1 MSALEHCS
9 SASPIFERFSA
20 ISRVPK
26 TYRTRFAPPIIY
38 TNSSL
43 NLFSSVSFNSFSNPS
58 FCVEKSE
65 LRSSWNHS
73 KCLLRSPGRE
83 FIPPKEEDDE
93 EVETEYD
100 GDDGEEAADSD
111 SFDAEAL
118 EEEAQ
123 DAVREYTV
131 SLSRELTIEDE
142 TNDRKGTGGK
152 QRRRK
157 TSSVKIPDHLLPRV
171 TIVGRPNV
179 GKSALFNRLVGGS
192 KAIVV
197 DEPGVTRD
205 RLYGRSFWG
214 EHEFMVIDTGGV
226 ITVSKSQADFM
237 EELAITTTIGMEGIA
252 LASREAAVARMPSM
266 IERQA
271 TAAVEEASVII
282 FLVDGQAG
290 LTAADVEIADWL
302 RRNYSNKSII
312 LAVNKCESPRK
323 GILQASEFWSL
334 GFSPLPVSAISGT
347 GTGELLDLVCS
358 KMKKVEALENPSE
371 EENYV
376 PAISIVGRPNVGKSS
391 ILNALVGEDRTI
403 VSPISGTTRDAIDS
417 EFTAEDGQKFQLI
430 DTAGIRRRAAVASS
444 GSTTEALSVNRAFR
458 AIRRSDVVALVIEAL
473 ACITEQDCRIAERI
487 EREGKGCVIV
497 VNKWDTIPN
506 KKQQTATYYEQDVR
520 ETLRTLDW
528 APIVYCTAT
537 AGNNVEKIIVAAGMV
552 EKERSRRLG
561 TSILNQVVQEA
572 IAFKAPPRTRGG
584 KRGRVYYSTQAA
596 IRPPTF
602 VFFVNDANL
611 FPETYRRYMEKKLR
625 SDVGFSGTPIRLLWR
640 SRRTME
646 KGEGKTAAT
655 NIQVPPAHR
664 DRNLAVTRS

>member
-1 MSALEHCS
+1 MSAVELCS
-9 SASPIFERFSA
+9 SVSHLCVRFST
-20 ISRVPK
+20 ISGVPK
-26 TYRTRFAPPIIY
+26 TSRFR
-38 TNSSL
+38 
-43 NLFSSVSFNSFSNPS
+43 NLFSSVSLNSFSNPL
-58 FCVEKSE
+58 FLVKKSE
-65 LRSSWNHS
+65 LERSQNRS
-73 KCLLRSPGRE
+73 KCLIRSCGRE
-83 FIPPKEEDDE
+83 FIPRKEEEE
-93 EVETEYD
+93 EVDSEYD
-100 GDDGEEAADSD
+100 IVVGQEAVGSVSLDV
-111 SFDAEAL
+111 EAL

-123 DAVREYTV
+123 DAVAEYSV
-131 SLSRELTIEDE
+131 SLSRELRIEDE
-142 TNDRKGTGGK
+142 TNDRKETGGK
-152 QRRRK
+152 QRK
-157 TSSVKIPDHLLPRV
+157 QKSFSVKIPDHLLPRV

-179 GKSALFNRLVGGS
+179 GKSALFNRLVGGN

-214 EHEFMVIDTGGV
+214 EHEFMVVDTGGV
-226 ITVSKSQADFM
+226 LTVSKSQADVM
-237 EELAITTTIGMEGIA
+237 EELAITTTIGMEGIP

-290 LTAADVEIADWL
+290 LTAADEEIADWL
-302 RRNYSNKSII
+302 RRNYSSKNII

-323 GILQASEFWSL
+323 GLMQASEFWSL

-358 KMKKVEALENPSE
+358 ELKTIEGLENPSE

-376 PAISIVGRPNVGKSS
+376 PSISIVGRPNVGKSS
-391 ILNALVGEDRTI
+391 ILNALIGEDRTI
-403 VSPISGTTRDAIDS
+403 VSPISGTTRDAIDT
-417 EFTAEDGQKFQLI
+417 EFTAEDGQKFRLI
-430 DTAGIRRRAAVASS
+430 DTAGIRRRAAVASA
-444 GSTTEALSVNRAFR
+444 GSTTEALSVNRAFH
-458 AIRRSDVVALVIEAL
+458 AIRRSDVVALVIEAM

-506 KKQQTATYYEQDVR
+506 KKQQTAIYYEQDVR
-520 ETLRTLDW
+520 EKLRILDW
-528 APIVYCTAT
+528 APIVYSTAT
-537 AGNNVEKIIVAAGMV
+537 AGSSVEKIIIAAGMV

-625 SDVGFSGTPIRLLWR
+625 SDAGFPGTPIRLLWR
-640 SRRTME
+640 SRRKME
-646 KGEGKTAAT
+646 KDEGRFAAT

-664 DRNLAVTRS
+664 SKKLAVATS